1 MAEEGSFDLYWRHF
15 DMTKE
20 EYIGWL
26 IISFHFSHFFL
37 LWLAWSRENLQI
49 LMFTFLG
56 CLMLYAEKL
65 NELLAQQKWISRQ
78 NYFDSSGM
86 FFTIVIGA
94 PVVMHLLILLF
105 KWIKTSADT
114 MIAVKRKELKLKLK
128 AKKESQITENDQTG
142 LIADN
147 QKKND

>member
-1 MAEEGSFDLYWRHF
+1 MSEEASFDLYWRHF
-15 DMTKE
+15 DMTKD

-26 IISFHFSHFFL
+26 IISFHFSHFCKFNTINISLNQISVL
-37 LWLAWSRENLQI
+37 LWLCWNRENCQI
-49 LMFTFLG
+49 LIFTFLG

-94 PVVMHLLILLF
+94 PGKVFQIIHKSQEIYQ
-105 KWIKTSADT
+105 T
-114 MIAVKRKELKLKLK
+114 MNMCLNGPFRM
-128 AKKESQITENDQTG
+128 SHS
-142 LIADN
+142 
-147 QKKND
+147 